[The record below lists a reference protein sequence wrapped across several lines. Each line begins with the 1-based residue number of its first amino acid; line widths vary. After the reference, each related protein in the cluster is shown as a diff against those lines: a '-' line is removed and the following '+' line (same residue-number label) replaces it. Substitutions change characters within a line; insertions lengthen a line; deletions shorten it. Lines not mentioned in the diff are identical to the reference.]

1 MRALVHRR
9 TLVTAGLFILFI
21 FFEIFVYF
29 FFVVVFLVGLVRVF
43 FSSVVGV
50 LEKDIKKIVALRT
63 LSQIS
68 LCFLSFSLG
77 FYFLG
82 FFHLL
87 RHAFFKSFLF
97 IQMGFVIG
105 FFLGQQDLRL
115 GG

>member
-1 MRALVHRR
+1 M
-9 TLVTAGLFILFI
+9 
-21 FFEIFVYF
+21 
-29 FFVVVFLVGLVRVF
+29 VVFLVGLVGVF

-50 LEKDIKKIVALRT
+50 LENDIKKIVALRT

-77 FYFLG
+77 FYCLR

-87 RHAFFKSFLF
+87 RHAFFKRFLF
-97 IQMGFVIG
+97 IQIGFIIG
-105 FFLGQQDLRL
+105 FFLGQQDLRT